1 MDRLQAMKTYVAV
14 VECGGFTPAA
24 RKLDASLSVV
34 SRIVTDLETH
44 LGVRL
49 LTRTTRVVRP
59 TPTGTAY
66 YENCRR
72 ILAEIDDAELAA
84 AGAHE
89 APRGRLSITAS
100 VLFGRRFVTPVVV
113 EYLRR
118 YPEVDVD
125 CMFVD
130 RVVNFIDEGIDVGV
144 RIGPL
149 PSSSLQ
155 AIPVGHVRRV
165 VCAAPD
171 YLAQHG
177 TPATPDDLARHA
189 VIQTTGISTA
199 PEWRFMRN
207 AEPLPVRLTPRL
219 ATTTNDSA
227 IAAAVAGFGL
237 TRVLSYQIADELRDG
252 RLRIVLED
260 YEPDPLPIH
269 VIHREGRHAMH
280 KVRAFIDLAV
290 ALLRAQASLKIP
302 DTTQNR

>member
-1 MDRLQAMKTYVAV
+1 VDRLQAMKTFVAV

-34 SRIVTDLETH
+34 SRVITDLEAH

-49 LTRTTRVVRP
+49 LTRTTRLVRP
-59 TPTGTAY
+59 TATGANY

-72 ILAEIDDAELAA
+72 ILAEIDEAELSA
-84 AGAHE
+84 AGTHE

-100 VLFGRRFVTPVVV
+100 VLFGRRFVTPIVV

-125 CMFVD
+125 CLFID
-130 RVVNFIDEGIDVGV
+130 RVVNFIDEGIDVGI
-144 RIGPL
+144 RIGDL

-155 AIPVGHVRRV
+155 AVAVGQVRRV

-171 YLAQHG
+171 YLARHG
-177 TPATPDDLARHA
+177 VPASPADVARHS
-189 VIQTTGISTA
+189 VIQTTGISAA
-199 PEWRFMRN
+199 PEWRFMRDG
-207 AEPLPVRLTPRL
+207 EPLPIRLTPRM

-237 TRVLSYQIADELRDG
+237 VRVLSYQIADEVREG
-252 RLRIVLED
+252 RLRIVLKD
-260 YEPDPLPIH
+260 FEPTPLPIH

-290 ALLRAQASLKIP
+290 DTLRGHAALGAPR
-302 DTTQNR
+302 

>member
-59 TPTGTAY
+59 TATGTAY

-72 ILAEIDDAELAA
+72 ILAEIDEAELAA
-84 AGAHE
+84 TGTHE

-113 EYLRR
+113 EYLHR

-125 CMFVD
+125 CLFID

-144 RIGPL
+144 RIGEL

-165 VCAAPD
+165 VCAAPA

-177 TPATPDDLARHA
+177 EPASPDTLAKHA

-199 PEWRFMRN
+199 PEWRFMHGG
-207 AEPLPVRLTPRL
+207 EPMPVRLTPRM

-227 IAAAVAGFGL
+227 ISAAVAGFGL
-237 TRVLSYQIADELRDG
+237 ARVLSYQIADELRDG
-252 RLRIVLED
+252 RLQIVLTD
-260 YEPDPLPIH
+260 YEPAPLPIH
-269 VIHREGRHAMH
+269 IIHREGRHAMH

-290 ALLRAQASLKIP
+290 DTLRSHTSLNGP
-302 DTTQNR
+302 GPL

>member
-1 MDRLQAMKTYVAV
+1 MDRLQAMKTFVTV
-14 VECGGFTPAA
+14 VECGGLTPAA
-24 RKLDASLSVV
+24 RKLDVSLSVV
-34 SRIVTDLETH
+34 SRIVTELETH
-44 LGVRL
+44 LDVRL

-59 TPTGTAY
+59 TATGAAY

-84 AGAHE
+84 TGSHT
-89 APRGRLSITAS
+89 APRGQLAITAP
-100 VLFGRRFVTPVVV
+100 VLFGRRHVMPIVV

-118 YPEVDVD
+118 FPEVDAN
-125 CMFVD
+125 CLFID
-130 RVVNFIDEGIDVGV
+130 RNVNLIDEGIDVGV

-165 VCAAPD
+165 VCAAPE

-177 TPATPDDLARHA
+177 VPQSPDDLANHT
-189 VIQTTGISTA
+189 VIQTTGISTL
-199 PEWRFMRN
+199 PEWRFMQHG
-207 AEPLPVRLTPRL
+207 ELQPTRLTPRL

-227 IAAAVAGFGL
+227 IAAAVSGFGL
-237 TRVLSYQIADELRDG
+237 AGVLSYQIADELRDG

-260 YEPDPLPIH
+260 FERPPLPIH

-290 ALLRAQASLKIP
+290 ETLRGTASLNSRP
-302 DTTQNR
+302 

>member
-1 MDRLQAMKTYVAV
+1 MDRLQAMKTFVAV

-34 SRIVTDLETH
+34 SRVITDLEAH

-59 TPTGTAY
+59 TATGANY

-72 ILAEIDDAELAA
+72 ILAEIDEAELSA
-84 AGAHE
+84 AGTHE

-100 VLFGRRFVTPVVV
+100 VLFGRRFVTPIVV

-125 CMFVD
+125 CLFID
-130 RVVNFIDEGIDVGV
+130 RVVNFIDEGIDVGI
-144 RIGPL
+144 RIGDL

-155 AIPVGHVRRV
+155 AVAVGQVRRV

-171 YLAQHG
+171 YLARHG
-177 TPATPDDLARHA
+177 VPASPADVARHS

-199 PEWRFMRN
+199 PEWRFMRDG
-207 AEPLPVRLTPRL
+207 EPLPIRLTPRM

-237 TRVLSYQIADELRDG
+237 VRVLSYQIADEVREG
-252 RLRIVLED
+252 RLRIVLKD
-260 YEPDPLPIH
+260 FEPAPLPIH

-290 ALLRAQASLKIP
+290 DTLRGHAALGAPR
-302 DTTQNR
+302 